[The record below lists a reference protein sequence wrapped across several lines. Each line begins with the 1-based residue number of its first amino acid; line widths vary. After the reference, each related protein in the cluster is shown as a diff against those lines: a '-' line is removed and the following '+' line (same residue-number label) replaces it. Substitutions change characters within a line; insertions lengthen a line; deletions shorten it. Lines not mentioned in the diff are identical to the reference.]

1 MRKGKMKKKVLL
13 IDGDILAYKIATS
26 NEVDT
31 HWGDGFWTLHCDETQ
46 CKFEVDAKI
55 DDLGQSLQADDYIV
69 ALTDKNNFRKDVL
82 PSYKDNRKQRR
93 KPMVLNALRDY
104 IMKKHNGIM
113 WKNLEADD
121 VMGILA
127 TEPCPTEERIIVS
140 IDKDMRQIPAKVSR
154 DGETVEDIP
163 QRLADY
169 WFMIQTLA
177 GDSTDGYTG
186 LPNVGVKT
194 AEKMIKQYTNV
205 PLLDLWKIVVGA
217 YKAKGYSKK
226 EALQQARVAHILR
239 HNEYNRKT
247 GKVKLWQ
254 IK

>member
-1 MRKGKMKKKVLL
+1 MKKKVLL
-13 IDGDILAYKIATS
+13 IDGDILAYKIATA

-31 HWGDGFWTLHCDETQ
+31 HWGNGFWTLHCDEIQ
-46 CKFEVDAKI
+46 CKHEVDAKI
-55 DDLGQSLQADDYIV
+55 EDLGQSLQADDYVV

-104 IMKKHNGIM
+104 IMEKHNGIM

-121 VMGILA
+121 VMGIMA
-127 TEPCPTEERIIVS
+127 TEPHPTEDRIIVS

-154 DGETVEDIP
+154 DGETVEEIP

-217 YKAKGYSKK
+217 YKSKGYSNK

-239 HNEYNRKT
+239 HKEYNKKT